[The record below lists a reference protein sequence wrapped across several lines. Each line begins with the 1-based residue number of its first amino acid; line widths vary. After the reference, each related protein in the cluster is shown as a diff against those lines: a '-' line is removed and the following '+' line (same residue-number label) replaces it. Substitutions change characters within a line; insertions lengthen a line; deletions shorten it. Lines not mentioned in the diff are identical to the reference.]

1 MSEPALYAPFAI
13 APAISAEY
21 SCLEFGEFES
31 LESSLEQEKNIKSKK
46 KINRFTIAIYKT
58 NLKIEIQIIKKL

>member
-46 KINRFTIAIYKT
+46 INRFTIAIYKT
-58 NLKIEIQIIKKL
+58 NLKIGFK